1 MYLSFVISF
10 IFKFESPLLIFQFFD
25 LSNFKYNS
33 DLICILIVQ
42 FLFFLSSQGALLGL
56 VLCTIIY
63 WVLKEIIFCKS
74 NHFLICLSSLLLIS
88 HHPPQFICFGF
99 NSTFAW
105 CNWTHP
111 SYYHLKFFI
120 LPHFCSIDVKFL
132 IIWILL

>member
-1 MYLSFVISF
+1 MYLSFDISS

-33 DLICILIVQ
+33 ELICILIVQ

-74 NHFLICLSSLLLIS
+74 NHFLICSSSLLLTS
-88 HHPPQFICFGF
+88 YHSPQFICFGF
-99 NSTFAW
+99 NSAFTW
-105 CNWTHP
+105 CNRTHP
-111 SYYHLKFFI
+111 SYYQLKFFI